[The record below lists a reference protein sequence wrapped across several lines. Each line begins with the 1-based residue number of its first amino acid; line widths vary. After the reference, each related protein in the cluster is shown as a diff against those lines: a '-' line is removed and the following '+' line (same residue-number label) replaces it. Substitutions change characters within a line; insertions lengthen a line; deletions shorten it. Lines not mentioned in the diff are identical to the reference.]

1 MVSESQ
7 LYLILQ
13 PWFGST
19 LSKALYPAV
28 QRILDRYHG
37 YTEKQDLNDLYEWL
51 RVLLFG
57 EVRRI
62 TRATMIVELD
72 SGDRVLLRS
81 DDIDILADD
90 LMYPLFETFR
100 QDAAHCAILKAF
112 AMENGSL
119 SAYRALFMR
128 YANWMDPA
136 ERSVMER
143 VIRGFPR
150 QRLYWYTPNQT

>member
-28 QRILDRYHG
+28 QRILDRFHG

-62 TRATMIVELD
+62 TRATMVVELD
-72 SGDRVLLRS
+72 SGDRILLRS

-90 LMYPLFETFR
+90 LLFPLFETFR
-100 QDAAHCAILKAF
+100 RDEAHCATLKPF
-112 AMENGSL
+112 AMQNGSL
-119 SAYRALFMR
+119 SAYRALFTM
-128 YANWMDPA
+128 YADVMDPA
-136 ERSVMER
+136 ERAVMER
-143 VIRGFPR
+143 VIRGFPS
-150 QRLYWYTPNQT
+150 QRLYWYREIN